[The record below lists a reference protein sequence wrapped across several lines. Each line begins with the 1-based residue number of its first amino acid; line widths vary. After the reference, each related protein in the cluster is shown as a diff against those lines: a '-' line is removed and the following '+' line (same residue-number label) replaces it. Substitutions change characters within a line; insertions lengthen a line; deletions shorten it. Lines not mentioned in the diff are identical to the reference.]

1 MDITNML
8 IKIKEH
14 RIYLTKMDSFDSLV
28 DFILG
33 YWNGYCDANN
43 VSLTDL
49 SIRLFPGF
57 NEFVWDYYHDFRHI
71 EPWYLMIRANTR
83 SDQEAYEMFFR
94 LYASYENLPLIQFD
108 TLYLAVNNFQY
119 MGIQS
124 FREMIKILSTDFSWF
139 FDEECDAF
147 KDSLFKDFGGFVR
160 QRLHD
165 KKSNT
170 WMECINFNSKSDKEA
185 LKQFLNLFKEYC
197 DDMKEQ
203 Q

>member
-43 VSLTDL
+43 VSLIDL

-160 QRLHD
+160 QRLHE
-165 KKSNT
+165 KKSRSWT
-170 WMECINFNSKSDKEA
+170 ECINFNSKSDEDA
-185 LKQFLNLFKEYC
+185 LKLFSALFKEYC
-197 DDMKEQ
+197 DDMKENR
-203 Q
+203 

>member
-1 MDITNML
+1 MDITKML
-8 IKIKEH
+8 IKIKDH
-14 RIYLTKMDSFDSLV
+14 GIYLTKMDSFDSLV

-43 VSLTDL
+43 VSSTDL

-108 TLYLAVNNFQY
+108 TLYLTVNNFQY

-124 FREMIKILSTDFSWF
+124 FRKMIKILSTDFSWF
-139 FDEECDAF
+139 FDEESYAF
-147 KDSLFKDFGGFVR
+147 KYSLFKDFGDFVR

>member
-1 MDITNML
+1 MDITKML
-8 IKIKEH
+8 IKIKDH
-14 RIYLTKMDSFDSLV
+14 GIYLTKMDSLDSLV

-71 EPWYLMIRANTR
+71 EPWYLMIRENTR
-83 SDQEAYEMFFR
+83 SDREAYEMFFR

-124 FREMIKILSTDFSWF
+124 FREMTKILSTDFSWF

-160 QRLHD
+160 QRLHE
-165 KKSNT
+165 KKSRSWT
-170 WMECINFNSKSDKEA
+170 ECINFNSKSDEDA
-185 LKQFLNLFKEYC
+185 LKLFSALFKEYC
-197 DDMKEQ
+197 DDMKENR
-203 Q
+203 